1 MLPSRFNP
9 TQADI
14 TEVNARRLHGKSLP
28 RAFVRYGV
36 GRRSDPIGFDLH
48 AFLQHKKVG
57 TLPAPV
63 YRKPRTPRFIKPSS
77 SRLVVYI
84 QVSEQASTLPGKGLT
99 CYQYRYVLGNVD
111 VLPVHRN

>member
-1 MLPSRFNP
+1 MPAAFMGKAFLEHLSA
-9 TQADI
+9 TALAD
-14 TEVNARRLHGKSLP
+14 E
-28 RAFVRYGV
+28 
-36 GRRSDPIGFDLH
+36 SDPIGFDLH

-84 QVSEQASTLPGKGLT
+84 QVSEQASTLSGKGLT
-99 CYQYRYVLGNVD
+99 CYQHRHIFGNVD
-111 VLPVHRN
+111 VLLVHRN